1 MFTTMEVFMRKVIV
15 SEFLTLDGVVEDPS
29 WTFQFSGEKQP
40 NYKFDELAASDALLL
55 GRVTYEGFAAAW
67 PNMMEQYEG
76 PRRTEL
82 QKYTDMMNDYPKHV
96 ASTTLEEPLQW
107 KNSTLIE
114 GNVAEEVS
122 RLKRQPGKNILVFGS
137 GDLVNTLMKYG
148 LIDEYRIMV
157 LPIVLGSGK
166 RLFRNGLATTVLEL
180 VDTKA
185 LDSGVVLLT
194 YRPADE

>member
-1 MFTTMEVFMRKVIV
+1 
-15 SEFLTLDGVVEDPS
+15 
-29 WTFQFSGEKQP
+29 
-40 NYKFDELAASDALLL
+40 
-55 GRVTYEGFAAAW
+55 
-67 PNMMEQYEG
+67 MMEQYEG

-137 GDLVNTLMKYG
+137 GDRVNTLMKYG

-157 LPIVLGSGK
+157 FPIVLGSGK

>member
-1 MFTTMEVFMRKVIV
+1 
-15 SEFLTLDGVVEDPS
+15 
-29 WTFQFSGEKQP
+29 
-40 NYKFDELAASDALLL
+40 
-55 GRVTYEGFAAAW
+55 
-67 PNMMEQYEG
+67 MMEQYEG

-194 YRPADE
+194 YRSADE

>member
-1 MFTTMEVFMRKVIV
+1 
-15 SEFLTLDGVVEDPS
+15 
-29 WTFQFSGEKQP
+29 
-40 NYKFDELAASDALLL
+40 
-55 GRVTYEGFAAAW
+55 
-67 PNMMEQYEG
+67 MMEQYEG

-194 YRPADE
+194 YGPADE